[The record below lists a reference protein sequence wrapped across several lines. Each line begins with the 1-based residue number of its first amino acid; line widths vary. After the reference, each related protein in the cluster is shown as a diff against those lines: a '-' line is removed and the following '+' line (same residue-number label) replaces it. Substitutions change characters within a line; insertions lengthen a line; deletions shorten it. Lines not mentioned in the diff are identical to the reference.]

1 MNLLEDIEKLTS
13 FVIDIVKTN
22 GFEVIDYKYTS
33 QKGVH
38 INCKDF
44 ELDVYAY
51 TFLQKINV
59 WLIYSNSNKDEYDQ
73 LLKQFKLVGFYTYTL
88 SNEEAEMYQIPVIKN
103 NPDLFDFEED

>member
-1 MNLLEDIEKLTS
+1 MNLIEDMEKLTS

-33 QKGVH
+33 QKGAH

-59 WLIYSNSNKDEYDQ
+59 WLTYSNSSKDEYDQ
-73 LLKQFKLVGFYTYTL
+73 LLKQFELVGFNIYTL
-88 SNEEAEMYQIPVIKN
+88 SIEEAEMYSIPVMKN
-103 NPDLFDFEED
+103 NPELFEFEED